1 VGSYDNQIILK
12 MPNKVFIEEG
22 GKEMKFLHLADIHLG
37 MENYGRIDPSTGLH
51 TRLKDFIKCFSFAID
66 IALEEKVDLA
76 IFTGDAYKNSSPNPT
91 HQREFAKQIYRLS
104 EAGIPT
110 VLINGNHDN
119 PVSFGKATSLDIFG
133 TLNVP
138 KALVVTKPELL
149 DIETKGGP
157 VQIFGLPWPT
167 KNLFLTKEEY
177 KNFTDEEITKEIQ
190 KRASKKIREY
200 ARMMKPGIPAIF
212 ATHLAVA
219 EATYS
224 GSERSVIIGSDPVF
238 STQVL
243 AQKEFNYVALGHIHK
258 FQDLNLGNHPPV
270 VYPGSIERI
279 NFGEEKDDKGVCLVN
294 IEGGKTSYEFIPV
307 PARRFITIDINIPQE
322 QDPTVALLQ
331 EIEKHDL
338 SEAIVRVFYT
348 MPVEGVDSLD
358 FSKINSV
365 LEEAFLVATIA
376 EKTKPLE
383 RTQRAEVSEDLGMLE
398 ALDKYIQTSP
408 ELIPLADELKT
419 RAQKLEQELENT
431 ERRT

>member
-1 VGSYDNQIILK
+1 
-12 MPNKVFIEEG
+12 
-22 GKEMKFLHLADIHLG
+22 MKFLHLADVHLG

-66 IALEEKVDLA
+66 IALEEKVDLV
-76 IFTGDAYKNSSPNPT
+76 IFAGDAYKNSSPNPT

-104 EAGIPT
+104 EAEIPV

-138 KALVVTKPELL
+138 KARIVTEPELL
-149 DIETKGGP
+149 NIETKAGP
-157 VQIFGLPWPT
+157 VQVFGLPWPT
-167 KNLFLTKEEY
+167 KNLFLTREEC
-177 KNFTDEEITKEIQ
+177 KNITDEEAIKHLQI
-190 KRASKKIREY
+190 RASKKILEF
-200 ARMMKPGIPAIF
+200 ARMVKPGIPAIL
-212 ATHLAVA
+212 AAHLAAA

-224 GSERSVIIGSDPVF
+224 GSERSVMIGNDPVF

-258 FQDLNLGNHPPV
+258 FQDLNPGNSIPV

-279 NFGEEKDDKGVCLVN
+279 NFGEEKEDKGFCLVN

-307 PARRFITIDINIPQE
+307 PARRFITIDIIIPQE
-322 QDPTVALLQ
+322 QDPTDALLC

-338 SEAIVRVFYT
+338 SEAIVRIFYT
-348 MPVEGVDSLD
+348 MPAEGVDSLD
-358 FSKINSV
+358 FNKINPA

-376 EKTKPLE
+376 EKSKLIE
-383 RTQRAEVSEDLGMLE
+383 RTQRAEISEDLGMLE
-398 ALDKYIQTSP
+398 ALDKYIQSNP
-408 ELIPLADELKT
+408 ELVSLADELKT
-419 RAQKLEQELENT
+419 RAQKLEQELENR
-431 ERRT
+431 EGG